1 MGKLKKGGEDTRG
14 LKAKQQKAQARQ
26 EKESVRA
33 AAKKAQE
40 GKTTLE
46 EEVQTLPHSIASLL

>member
-26 EKESVRA
+26 AKESAREA
-33 AAKKAQE
+33 EKQAKE
-40 GKTTLE
+40 GRS
-46 EEVQTLPHSIASLL
+46 SITSYIFLVD